1 MLLLLLLFSAY
12 ESEDTLS
19 DGGDFLDDDSK
30 RLTLADRRTSRSGS
44 IPIVPAVPVRSSTP

>member
-1 MLLLLLLFSAY
+1 MLLLLLFSAY